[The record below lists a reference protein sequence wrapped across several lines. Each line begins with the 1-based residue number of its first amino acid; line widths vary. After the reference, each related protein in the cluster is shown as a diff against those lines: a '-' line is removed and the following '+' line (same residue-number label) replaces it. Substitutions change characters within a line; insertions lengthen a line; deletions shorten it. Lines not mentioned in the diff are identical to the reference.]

1 MSYTFLALFLVV
13 LVALIYFND
22 RANKRYIGLLQKAL
36 EQSQASLEQSQAS
49 LEQSRADLKKTLDAL
64 MIARDRSPLFQDE
77 VNQEKEPASS
87 WYPTHKE

>member
-22 RANKRYIGLLQKAL
+22 RANKRYIGLLQKA
-36 EQSQASLEQSQAS
+36 LEQSQAS